1 VQASLPAAGPIE
13 KTERGHSVKSD
24 AEQSYIMNVR
34 EWALPVYTILMQ
46 LAIGALL
53 VLWIIR
59 WLASPKFSPGDMD
72 RIIRNPILVIFFT
85 VIAAM
90 IGSQFH
96 LSKPYHSFF
105 AVLNFRTS
113 WLSREVVFTVLFFL
127 ALGSVWL
134 VSRYKQNH
142 RKPITALGWTA
153 ILLGSIVVYFMA
165 RIYLIPTQ
173 VAWNSSTVIIS
184 FYTTTLLLGTMA
196 IACLLVLDLKF
207 AEIQKAEDIEVR
219 AQVIQYSMTWL
230 SLVIFLMV
238 AINFVVIF
246 YQVYQ
251 LSQGG
256 AVAQTSLQLLLE
268 LYIPLFIM
276 RLTVL
281 GIAPFWFGFAVYRMR
296 KAGLP
301 PQDLM
306 TPVYMSC
313 LLILVG
319 EIIGRFLFYATHIRL
334 GI

>member
-1 VQASLPAAGPIE
+1 M
-13 KTERGHSVKSD
+13 
-24 AEQSYIMNVR
+24 EQPYIMNVR

-53 VLWIIR
+53 ILWIIR
-59 WLASPKFSPGDMD
+59 WLASPKFSPGEMD

-90 IGSQFH
+90 IGAQFH
-96 LSKPYHSFF
+96 LSKPFHSFY

-113 WLSREVVFTVLFFL
+113 WLSREVVFTILFFL
-127 ALGSVWL
+127 TLGSVWL

-142 RKPITALGWTA
+142 RKLITALGWIA
-153 ILLGSIVVYFMA
+153 ILFGCTVVYCMA
-165 RIYLIPTQ
+165 RIYLLPTQ

-184 FYTTTLLLGTMA
+184 FYTTTLLLGTMT

-230 SLVIFLMV
+230 AFVIFLMAV
-238 AINFVVIF
+238 VNFVVIF
-246 YQVYQ
+246 YQVFQ

-256 AVAQTSLQLLLE
+256 AAAQTSLQLLFE
-268 LYIPLFIM
+268 LYVPLFVI
-276 RLTVL
+276 RLIAL
-281 GIAPFWFGFAVYRMR
+281 SIAPLWFGFAVYRMR
-296 KAGLP
+296 KAGLA

-306 TPVYMSC
+306 SPVYMSC